1 MAAERELVFA
11 LDFGGDAITELD
23 DLDKEIRELTGGLDE
38 IDDGLGEVAAE
49 LEAMANTGVD
59 ALDNVGDAAG
69 GMGEQVSGAADK
81 AGGAAAKMRKE
92 FDATGVLIEE
102 SMRRSI
108 ISADSF
114 GDAFKKSMGASLKL
128 GQSVPKSLQTGF
140 KVAFEFTKK
149 GVKDFE
155 KNFVTGAKNVGKAIA
170 HPIQTIKGGLAN
182 ALLGTKKDL
191 KGVGDEADKAGKG
204 LEDMADKGEKGAGKM
219 KSAFGGMM
227 KAMLSVEAIKA
238 AGKAVANF
246 AKNAVGAFMAT
257 EESAAK
263 FGAMFKG
270 DDTAEQWADSFAK
283 AAKRSTSEIQGV
295 MVANKSLFQEL
306 GSTGE
311 EATKLSKITTSLGYD
326 LAKHF
331 KADDAAMQQKLQAAI
346 QGDTKAL
353 AEYGV
358 TLSDTTLKEQA
369 RAMGLKGS
377 LDDLDDATLAQVRL
391 NAIMAQTGDAQGAA
405 AKGATSL
412 TGTIKDLKGMGM
424 GLLES
429 VGAKLAPMLMNL
441 GNKLM
446 ELWPKIEPGLMA
458 LVDLLVDGLG
468 DAIPIIADL
477 AQTLL
482 PILADIMGTVF
493 TAIQPILP
501 MLGPLIEAVLPPLAD
516 ILGIL
521 VTSLLPPLVDIVMA
535 LLPFLQALIPPFA
548 DLAKALLPAL
558 GSILKVVAPLLEAL
572 TPVFDLIL
580 MVLNPILK
588 VLEKVIG
595 WVGKGTE
602 AIGNFLGKITGK
614 SRQAKDETEGL
625 NSEVDKLADKTAEP
639 EIRVDTSSADK
650 AIDDI
655 TKKAD
660 AGSKATADAADK
672 ALRASTKEIE
682 KSNKE
687 IEKSSEKLNK
697 SVGDQL
703 KHISN
708 MSEAAYDAVG
718 SHAEK
723 AWLRAVEAARVGT
736 EKIVGYI
743 GNVNGM
749 GTVSVSVTDIP
760 HNAGGTPNFEGGAT
774 HVHEEGDE
782 VIGLPGGSTILTKG
796 QSDRLLDNAKEGAR
810 GGSRTTKKEISLS
823 ITVTV
828 TGDNMDPETERRLAQ
843 EIKEQVL
850 QQVREERED
859 EEKFEINQ
867 EGYAA

>member
-1 MAAERELVFA
+1 MAEERALVFA

-114 GDAFKKSMGASLKL
+114 GDAFQKSMGASLKV
-128 GQSVPKSLQTGF
+128 GQSLPKSLQTGF
-140 KVAFEFTKK
+140 KTAFEYTKK
-149 GVKDFE
+149 GIKDFE
-155 KNFVTGAKNVGKAIA
+155 KNFVTGAKNVGKAFL
-170 HPIQTIKGGLAN
+170 HPIDTLKKHLPD
-182 ALLGTKKDL
+182 ALLGTKKHV
-191 KGVGDEADKAGKG
+191 KEVGDEAEKAGKG
-204 LEDMADKGEKGAGKM
+204 LKDMADKGEKGAGKM

-246 AKNAVGAFMAT
+246 AKNAVGAFMST

-263 FGAMFKG
+263 FGAVFKG
-270 DDTAEQWADSFAK
+270 DDTAEQWADSFSK
-283 AAKRSTSEIQGV
+283 AAKRSKGEIQGV
-295 MVANKSLFQEL
+295 MVANKGLFQEL

-331 KADDAAMQQKLQAAI
+331 NADDAAMQQKLQAAI
-346 QGDTKAL
+346 QGDAKAL

-377 LDDLDDATLAQVRL
+377 LDDMDDATMAQVRL

-482 PILADIMGTVF
+482 PILADIVGTVF
-493 TAIQPILP
+493 TAIQPLLP
-501 MLGPLIEAVLPPLAD
+501 LIGPLIEAVLPPLVE
-516 ILGIL
+516 ILGVL
-521 VTSLLPPLVDIVMA
+521 VESLFPPLVSIIEA
-535 LLPFLQALIPPFA
+535 LMPVVEAIIPPFTQI
-548 DLAKALLPAL
+548 AKAILPAL
-558 GSILKVVAPLLEAL
+558 GSILQVVAPLLEAL
-572 TPVFDLIL
+572 MPVFDLIML
-580 MVLNPILK
+580 ALTPILNL
-588 VLEKVIG
+588 LEKVCG
-595 WVGKGTE
+595 WVSKGAE

-614 SRQAKDETEGL
+614 SKKAKDETEGL

-639 EIRVDTSSADK
+639 EIKVDTSGADK
-650 AIDDI
+650 ALDDI

-672 ALRASTKEIE
+672 ALRASTKEVE
-682 KSNKE
+682 KSNKAL
-687 IEKSSEKLNK
+687 EKSSDKLNK

-703 KHISN
+703 KTISD
-708 MSEAAYDAVG
+708 MSESAYNAVG

-743 GNVNGM
+743 GKVNGL
-749 GTVSVSVTDIP
+749 GTVSVSVSDIP
-760 HNAGGTPNFEGGAT
+760 HNAGGAPNFEGGMT

-810 GGSRTTKKEISLS
+810 GGSRTAKKEISLN

-828 TGDNMDPETERRLAQ
+828 TGDNMDPETERRLTEAITAQ
-843 EIKEQVL
+843 VM